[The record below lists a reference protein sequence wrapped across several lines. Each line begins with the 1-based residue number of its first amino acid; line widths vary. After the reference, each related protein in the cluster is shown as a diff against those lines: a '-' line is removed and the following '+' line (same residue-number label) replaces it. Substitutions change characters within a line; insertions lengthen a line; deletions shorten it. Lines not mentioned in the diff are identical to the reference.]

1 MHSSLM
7 QCSALKLYRVKL
19 CINPV
24 YAFACLPRA
33 RPSFPDFYFLQRESS
48 DMYGSQFRNHSSV
61 AEDLIFNAVPALPS
75 GESPSHVIM
84 DLVRETA
91 GLPGGYVAG
100 GSGLRRPWGA
110 TRVFTVP
117 THLIGS
123 KEEAALTWG
132 WQIPKCGWINPQYA
146 AAVPNP
152 ARAPQWDW
160 ALWSLWIA

>member
-19 CINPV
+19 CLNLV

-33 RPSFPDFYFLQRESS
+33 RRSFPDFCFLQRGNS
-48 DMYGSQFRNHSSV
+48 DMYGRQFRSHSSL
-61 AEDLIFNAVPALPS
+61 AENLIFKAVPALPS

-91 GLPGGYVAG
+91 GLPGGCVAG
-100 GSGLRRPWGA
+100 GSGLWRPWGA

-117 THLIGS
+117 THLISS
-123 KEEAALTWG
+123 KEALTWG
-132 WQIPKCGWINPQYA
+132 WQIQKCGRINPQNA

-152 ARAPQWDW
+152 AGAPQWDW
-160 ALWSLWIA
+160 ALWSLQIA